1 MAGMMLRWTGG
12 QAGDILMHI
21 IAQNKKVYLNF
32 NPIEVSQSGQLVGKP
47 IRDAR
52 YPTLTNLPYVQ
63 FDPVQKHTPIDYNQ
77 LRKDILQIKKDY
89 EHFVIR
95 FFVHDKTFDQN
106 VKDIITIF
114 DIGSIHSLVNLRRYS
129 AITFFQITIIVI
141 VCNLLNTVSNR

>member
-1 MAGMMLRWTGG
+1 MMLRWTGG

-77 LRKDILQIKKDY
+77 LRKDILQMM
-89 EHFVIR
+89 
-95 FFVHDKTFDQN
+95 DKPCACFHHRSK
-106 VKDIITIF
+106 VEMV
-114 DIGSIHSLVNLRRYS
+114 SALRQR
-129 AITFFQITIIVI
+129 Q
-141 VCNLLNTVSNR
+141 